1 MSGKSDMRRTTAP
14 PLDFAWKELSSFRD
28 MLEEEPWTRAQEQ
41 DALRDMKRARDA
53 RDAADVGKTLE
64 EQGGG
69 DAGGEGSGEGKGSGG
84 GDANASPRR
93 AGVPVDED
101 TTLMKTSI
109 KLDNN
114 LIENWDG
121 FGDAM
126 SALLSD
132 PQRLDFLDLSCNK
145 VTEVGAPLAEFKSL
159 TVLYLHGNSIANFKD
174 LRVLKQLTELRKLT
188 LHGNPVEAKKNYRL
202 TVINALPKLKQLDF
216 TPITA
221 LDRDKAETYGERQR
235 RQREMQREAEGY

>member
-14 PLDFAWKELSSFRD
+14 PLDFAWKELSSFAD
-28 MLEEEPWTRAQEQ
+28 MIGEEPRTRAQEQ
-41 DALRDMKRARDA
+41 EALRGMKRARDA
-53 RDAADVGKTLE
+53 RAAASVGQALD
-64 EQGGG
+64 EQGEGEAEAEG
-69 DAGGEGSGEGKGSGG
+69 EGEGEGGE
-84 GDANASPRR
+84 ASPRR
-93 AGVPVDED
+93 VEVPVDED
-101 TTLMKTSI
+101 ATLMKTSV

-121 FGDAM
+121 FGEAM
-126 SALLSD
+126 GSLLSD
-132 PQRLDFLDLSCNK
+132 PRRLDFLDLSCNK
-145 VTEVGAPLAEFKSL
+145 VTEVGAPLAEYKSL
-159 TVLYLHGNSIANFKD
+159 TVLYLHGNQIANFKD
-174 LRVLKQLTELRKLT
+174 LRALKQLTELRKLT

-235 RQREMQREAEGY
+235 RQREVQRESEGY